1 MNRERIGTDLQDTLI
16 ELTDLA
22 LQAKQLHWNVTG
34 PTFLSVHEQL
44 DALADEARAAAD
56 AAAERDVAPGEPADG
71 RVAAV
76 AKETPLPEAPD
87 RPLDTAAVVAH
98 TVRVLDTVIER
109 TRTRIDQL
117 GTLDPVSQDL
127 LIGIVAGLEKQRWM
141 FDAQQA

>member
-1 MNRERIGTDLQDTLI
+1 MNTDRIGTDLQDTLV

-44 DALADEARAAAD
+44 DALTDEARAAGD
-56 AAAERDVAPGEPADG
+56 TVAERAVALGQPADG
-71 RVAAV
+71 RVAIV

-87 RPLDTAAVVAH
+87 GRLHADAAIAH
-98 TVRVLDTVIER
+98 TVRVLDVVIER
-109 TRTRIDQL
+109 TRTRIDRL
-117 GTLDPVSQDL
+117 GALDPVSQDL